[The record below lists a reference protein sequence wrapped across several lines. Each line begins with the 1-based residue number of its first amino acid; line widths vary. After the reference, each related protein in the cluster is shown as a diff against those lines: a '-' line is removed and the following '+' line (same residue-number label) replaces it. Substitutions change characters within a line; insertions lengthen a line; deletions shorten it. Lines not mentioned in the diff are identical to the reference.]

1 MIETDSVILYIPSLC
16 PGLVPTFS
24 PFAWSQR
31 ICQFLKTAP
40 TGQMWWTAPS
50 SCIAQSGDVG
60 ADGNANHN
68 TSNNCLQCIQ
78 NTFMK

>member
-31 ICQFLKTAP
+31 ICQFLDLRLRLQ
-40 TGQMWWTAPS
+40 GR
-50 SCIAQSGDVG
+50 C
-60 ADGNANHN
+60 DGRLHHPA
-68 TSNNCLQCIQ
+68 
-78 NTFMK
+78 

>member
-40 TGQMWWTAPS
+40 TGQM
-50 SCIAQSGDVG
+50 
-60 ADGNANHN
+60 
-68 TSNNCLQCIQ
+68 
-78 NTFMK
+78 